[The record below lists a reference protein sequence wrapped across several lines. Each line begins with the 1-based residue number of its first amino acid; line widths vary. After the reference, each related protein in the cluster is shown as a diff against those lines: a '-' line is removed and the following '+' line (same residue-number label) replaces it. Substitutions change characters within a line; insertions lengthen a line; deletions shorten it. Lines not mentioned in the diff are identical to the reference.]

1 MDTMERLIAQ
11 PSSLGRF
18 WRTAQGILIPVCS
31 LGSLLLLWEG
41 AVYLFGIRPF
51 LLPAP
56 SRILQELVA
65 TGPHLPGNIA
75 ATLLTVVL
83 GFGTSVLIAIPL
95 AVAIASSPVVA
106 RAVYPLLLITQS
118 TPMIAIAPILVVIMG
133 TGQLSRTTVAFL
145 IAFFPLLISTVTGL
159 LATPREV
166 VDLSRMMRTSFL
178 QDLWMIR
185 LPGAVP
191 FIFAGLKVAISLSVI
206 GAVVSEFVTA
216 NAGLGYLITQSTAFF
231 NVPLAFGA
239 VVLLSATG
247 VVLFGLVVLTERVF
261 FPWSVENDR
270 IRRD

>member
-1 MDTMERLIAQ
+1 MDAMERLIAP
-11 PSSLGRF
+11 PSKLARA
-18 WRTAQGILIPVCS
+18 WRAAQGVLIPLIS
-31 LGSLLLLWEG
+31 LGSLLLVWEG

-56 SRILQELVA
+56 SRIFRELVTA
-65 TGPHLPGNIA
+65 APHLPGNIG
-75 ATLLTVVL
+75 ATVLTVLL
-83 GFGTSVLIAIPL
+83 GFCTSIVVSIPL
-95 AVAIASSPVVA
+95 AIAIASSPLIA
-106 RAVYPLLLITQS
+106 RGVYPLLLITQS

-133 TGQLSRTTVAFL
+133 TGQMSRTTVAFL

-166 VDLSRMMRTSFL
+166 VDLSRVMRTSFV
-178 QDLWMIR
+178 QDLWLIR
-185 LPGAVP
+185 LPSAIP

-239 VVLLSATG
+239 VLLLSATG
-247 VVLFGLVVLTERVF
+247 VTLFGTVVLVERVF
-261 FPWSVENDR
+261 FPWAAEADR

>member
-1 MDTMERLIAQ
+1 VIIPLVSLGGLIA
-11 PSSLGRF
+11 
-18 WRTAQGILIPVCS
+18 V
-31 LGSLLLLWEG
+31 WEA
-41 AVYLFGIRPF
+41 AVHAFGIRAF

-65 TGPHLPGNIA
+65 VAPHLPGNVA
-75 ATLLTVVL
+75 ATLTTVLL
-83 GFGTSVLIAIPL
+83 GFGTSVAVSIPL
-95 AVAIASSPVVA
+95 AVVIASSPAVA
-106 RAVYPLLLITQS
+106 RAIYPLLLITQS

-166 VDLSRMMRTSFL
+166 VDLSRMMRTTFF
-178 QDLWMIR
+178 QDLWLVR
-185 LPGAVP
+185 LPCAVP

-239 VVLLSATG
+239 VILLSATG
-247 VVLFGLVVLTERVF
+247 VTLFGLVVLAERLF
-261 FPWSVENDR
+261 FPWAVETDR

>member
-1 MDTMERLIAQ
+1 MDTMERLIAP
-11 PSSLGRF
+11 PSRLVRF
-18 WRTAQGILIPVCS
+18 WRMAQGVLIPLGS
-31 LGSLLLLWEG
+31 LGGLLLLWEG
-41 AVYLFGIRPF
+41 AVHLFAIRPF

-65 TGPHLPGNIA
+65 VSPHLPRNIA
-75 ATLLTVVL
+75 ATLLTVLL
-83 GFGTSVLIAIPL
+83 GFGTSVAVAIPL
-95 AVAIASSPVVA
+95 AVAIASSPAVA

-145 IAFFPLLISTVTGL
+145 IAFFPLLISTVAGL
-159 LATPREV
+159 LATPKEV

-178 QDLWMIR
+178 QDLWLVR
-185 LPGAVP
+185 LPSAVP

-239 VVLLSATG
+239 VILLSATG
-247 VVLFGLVVLTERVF
+247 VALFGLVVLAERIF
-261 FPWSVENDR
+261 FPWAVENDR
-270 IRRD
+270 LKRD